1 MLLNKRFFCASG
13 FEMLVDTILLT
24 CKKVRQVRKNLKNC
38 KLGQFWENTGKI
50 KISDKSQAKAK
61 VDERV
66 YGAAKLFI
74 CIMV

>member
-1 MLLNKRFFCASG
+1 M
-13 FEMLVDTILLT
+13 
-24 CKKVRQVRKNLKNC
+24 
-38 KLGQFWENTGKI
+38 GQFWENTGKI